1 MGTSLVKRKTCYD
14 LCMEN
19 RDEVLQRIRQ
29 RIMELGLRQGEVAKY
44 LGLDQASLSRRLA
57 GQTSFTLEELVKLF
71 PLLALSP
78 LPSPEQTAHVADPA
92 IVLVA
97 QALSQLSDQD
107 RREFLLTAAI
117 ILEGKLREPARSQV
131 CGALRLLAGGKLDS

>member
-1 MGTSLVKRKTCYD
+1 
-14 LCMEN
+14 MEN